1 MNHIYD
7 NRKQAQRPAQ
17 LKETTAQQ
25 PSPEALRSGAVKP
38 TREQMGHRVDLPD
51 AMRAKM
57 ENAFGADFSAVRLYE
72 SRAVADAGAGA
83 MTQGTNIAFAPG
95 LLDFTSFSGQALL
108 GHELSHVVSQSRGEA
123 RGSGFLNDPALEAK
137 ADREGALAASG
148 QTVAAPTASLS
159 PVSAAPA
166 ASPMQAGFK
175 KPKTNQNAQQANA
188 APQSGPAPSTGTPS
202 QSFPAPQSAEP
213 SVSGSVPHGSIASHA
228 GSASS
233 SGTASQTGSA
243 SSSGTASQTGSASS
257 SGSASQT
264 GSALLSGSSSASASV
279 PQGSAASHAGSA
291 SSSGTAS
298 QTGSASSSGTASQT
312 GSALLSG
319 SSSAS
324 ASAPQ
329 GGAAPQAGSPPPE
342 SIRTVSTTVPQ
353 TGAPQNAQ
361 ASNPGPWQFTSSPN
375 EQHALP
381 TNGIGFLLG
390 MENLDHPDPRHR
402 NAFMG
407 VLRGMKGI
415 SVVSGNRRYLGGQA
429 AYDAMI
435 GNAYQGAIDGLV
447 KYREV
452 LKQEFLE
459 NARYMSNAQS
469 NRFLAHA
476 QLVNDL
482 IRRARYDQKTNMQR
496 RSTTLSR
503 SELVGAGG
511 HGAIN
516 QVHKFERGPDGNKE
530 TAFFKPSLPDSQRTQ
545 FSLNVEHSVMDRI
558 GIRHHDAQ
566 GRALNTRL
574 SKREIAYSRLSSLMG
589 SSVGIGAKLANY
601 EGGQQGVLMEEAKG
615 KSWDK
620 YNWQYFGP
628 AADTTYTC
636 LDPAV
641 AGTPHPGANWGER
654 LGSTQI
660 VRKSTKDQKYVQ
672 GTMGIKDSAQEL
684 DAADPDY
691 QRQMNEMFLL
701 DTLAT
706 HTDRHAGNYHV
717 NRDENGKIS
726 VKTMDNDITFG
737 SLGSEQAD
745 QTAFGKRGQSF
756 NYGGLPAKMQID
768 ANMATKIKGMKK
780 EMLYKAF
787 SDVLSKDE
795 IESLWSRF
803 EMMKE
808 YVGKMEKE
816 HLIVDQWNEE
826 TAKRET
832 SLAGGAMSHERED
845 ARRPGGYAG
854 NNYYQRQMLM
864 LHAADS
870 PYVGNGEDFLKLAEG
885 RTWGVKHNKDIGTGL
900 EPSVQGI
907 ATLPEEEDD
916 DKRRSL

>member
-7 NRKQAQRPAQ
+7 NRKRAENTAQ
-17 LKETTAQQ
+17 LREATAQQ
-25 PSPEALRSGAVKP
+25 PSLDALRSGAVKP
-38 TREQMGHRVDLPD
+38 TPEQMGHRVDLPD
-51 AMRAKM
+51 AMREKM
-57 ENAFGADFSAVRLYE
+57 ENAFGADFSAVKLYE

-95 LLDFTSFSGQALL
+95 LLDFTSFSGQSLL

-123 RGSGFLNDPALEAK
+123 RGSGFLSDPALEAK

-233 SGTASQTGSA
+233 SGM
-243 SSSGTASQTGSASS
+243 
-257 SGSASQT
+257 
-264 GSALLSGSSSASASV
+264 V
-279 PQGSAASHAGSA
+279 
-291 SSSGTAS
+291 S

-312 GSALLSG
+312 GSALLSAG
-319 SSSAS
+319 SSAS

-482 IRRARYDQKTNMQR
+482 IRRAKYDQKTNMQR

-545 FSLNVEHSVMDRI
+545 FSLDVEHSVMDRI

-574 SKREIAYSRLSSLMG
+574 SKREIAYSRLSSLLG

-615 KSWDK
+615 KPWDK
-620 YNWQYFGP
+620 YNWQYYGP

-870 PYVGNGEDFLKLAEG
+870 PYEGNGEDFLKLAEG

-907 ATLPEEEDD
+907 ATLPEEDDD

>member
-1 MNHIYD
+1 MTAQKAKVRMNHVYD
-7 NRKQAQRPAQ
+7 NRKQAQSPAQ

-243 SSSGTASQTGSASS
+243 
-257 SGSASQT
+257 
-264 GSALLSGSSSASASV
+264 LLSGSSSASASV
-279 PQGSAASHAGSA
+279 
-291 SSSGTAS
+291 
-298 QTGSASSSGTASQT
+298 
-312 GSALLSG
+312 
-319 SSSAS
+319 
-324 ASAPQ
+324 PQ

-435 GNAYQGAIDGLV
+435 GNAYQGAIDGLM

-459 NARYMSNAQS
+459 NARYMSTAQS

-496 RSTTLSR
+496 RSTKLSR

-545 FSLNVEHSVMDRI
+545 FSLDVEHSVMDRI

-566 GRALNTRL
+566 GRALDTRL

-864 LHAADS
+864 LHAANS
-870 PYVGNGEDFLKLAEG
+870 PHESNGEDFLKLAEG
-885 RTWGVKHNKDIGTGL
+885 RTWGVKHNKDIGTDL
-900 EPSVQGI
+900 KPSVQGI
-907 ATLPEEEDD
+907 ATLPEEDDD
-916 DKRRSL
+916 DKQHSL